1 MGNSSMTVVFKGI
14 KQETHSRGC
23 GCRRRRRSGTRMATI
38 KPFHLPSGTTVVF
51 RVGQRQKVADSDGEF
66 LLREFPTSFEMA

>member
-1 MGNSSMTVVFKGI
+1 MTVVFKGI
-14 KQETHSRGC
+14 KRETSSRGC
-23 GCRRRRRSGTRMATI
+23 GCRRRRSGGRISTV

-66 LLREFPTSFEMA
+66 LLREFPASFERV